1 MVHPSLLRGNYPTR
15 VSFFSL
21 SSSRFN
27 TGRHCSRLERKGTTE
42 REREKGRHPSSLRRG
57 PSHPAARFAR
67 INTRHPNR
75 SPSHPLFACAAC
87 LPACLPARLPKP
99 AVQVSL
105 ENSNGLLPNPST
117 SRDAFQIVRHDYTT
131 DCSTC
136 HASWTPL
143 SSNTRSIISRPTF
156 SRGETRKKRDWG
168 SVVAALFGGGGAS
181 SSVRRA
187 TSRWNLLEIRL
198 EFSRENWKI
207 VQRLNYNYNFNLIFI
222 VI

>member
-87 LPACLPARLPKP
+87 LPACPPACQNLPSK
-99 AVQVSL
+99 SL
-105 ENSNGLLPNPST
+105 WRIRT
-117 SRDAFQIVRHDYTT
+117 
-131 DCSTC
+131 
-136 HASWTPL
+136 
-143 SSNTRSIISRPTF
+143 
-156 SRGETRKKRDWG
+156 
-168 SVVAALFGGGGAS
+168 AS
-181 SSVRRA
+181 SQIRQHPETLSKSSATITPPIVPRVTLRGRRYRRIHDRSYRDRRFRAVRRGRKEIEGA
-187 TSRWNLLEIRL
+187 WWLLCSAVEEQVRAFAVRRRVEIFWRSAWNFHARIGK
-198 EFSRENWKI
+198 S
-207 VQRLNYNYNFNLIFI
+207 YND
-222 VI
+222 

>member
-27 TGRHCSRLERKGTTE
+27 TGRHYSRLERKGTTE

-87 LPACLPARLPKP
+87 LPACPPACQNLPSK
-99 AVQVSL
+99 SL
-105 ENSNGLLPNPST
+105 WRIRT
-117 SRDAFQIVRHDYTT
+117 
-131 DCSTC
+131 
-136 HASWTPL
+136 
-143 SSNTRSIISRPTF
+143 
-156 SRGETRKKRDWG
+156 
-168 SVVAALFGGGGAS
+168 AS
-181 SSVRRA
+181 SQIRQHPETLSKSSATITPPIVPRVTLRGRRYRRIHDRSYRDRRFRAVGRGRKEIEGAWWLLCSAVEEQVRAFAVRRRVEIFWRSA
-187 TSRWNLLEIRL
+187 WNFHARIGK
-198 EFSRENWKI
+198 S
-207 VQRLNYNYNFNLIFI
+207 YND
-222 VI
+222 

>member
-87 LPACLPARLPKP
+87 LPACPPACLPARLPKP

-117 SRDAFQIVRHDYTT
+117 SRDAFQIVRHEPPIVPRVTLRGRRYRRIHDRSYR
-131 DCSTC
+131 DRRFRAVGRGRKEIEGAWWLLCS
-136 HASWTPL
+136 AVEEQV
-143 SSNTRSIISRPTF
+143 RAF
-156 SRGETRKKRDWG
+156 
-168 SVVAALFGGGGAS
+168 A
-181 SSVRRA
+181 VRRRVEIFWRSA
-187 TSRWNLLEIRL
+187 WNFHARIGK
-198 EFSRENWKI
+198 S
-207 VQRLNYNYNFNLIFI
+207 YND
-222 VI
+222 

>member
-1 MVHPSLLRGNYPTR
+1 MVHPSLLRGNYPT
-15 VSFFSL
+15 SSL
-21 SSSRFN
+21 YPRPASTPADTVRGSSER
-27 TGRHCSRLERKGTTE
+27 GRQ

>member
-1 MVHPSLLRGNYPTR
+1 MGSPGFSRYFSTVHGSRSLVFPTTSGRAYYRRPKGMVSLVHGRVLGGSPLSLKGQLPHSRELLLSILVPLQHRPTLFEAR
-15 VSFFSL
+15 A
-21 SSSRFN
+21 
-27 TGRHCSRLERKGTTE
+27 KGDDRE

-156 SRGETRKKRDWG
+156 SRGGTRKKRD
-168 SVVAALFGGGGAS
+168 
-181 SSVRRA
+181 
-187 TSRWNLLEIRL
+187 
-198 EFSRENWKI
+198 
-207 VQRLNYNYNFNLIFI
+207 
-222 VI
+222 